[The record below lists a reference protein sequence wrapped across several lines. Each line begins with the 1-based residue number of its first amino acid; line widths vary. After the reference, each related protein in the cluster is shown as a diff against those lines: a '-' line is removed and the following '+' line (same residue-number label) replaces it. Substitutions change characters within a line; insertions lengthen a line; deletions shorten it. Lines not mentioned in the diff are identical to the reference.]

1 MSGRGSLNEAEFRR
15 VADYLAADPDDGPA
29 LFAAKGVDVIDNPA
43 AARRFADVCLNSFAG
58 HTLVVLA
65 DGTRVPIADIGVGV
79 SVAAFD
85 VDAGV
90 VTAGAVTAVLSHGD
104 ELFDVGLADG
114 SVLSVTDD
122 HRFWDPFN
130 TVWSPIG
137 DLADSGGSVLG
148 LDGANI
154 AVTGID
160 DGTGVSP
167 TVWDIS
173 VAGVHNFYV
182 AADAS
187 SVPVLVHNASDFCPL
202 PISLAQFDALASITD
217 PVQAAAFADA
227 LDAFSRIAADN
238 GLGAEGFEGMV
249 RAFVERLP
257 SGRSCVRCDGAR
269 RR

>member
-1 MSGRGSLNEAEFRR
+1 MSA
-15 VADYLAADPDDGPA
+15 
-29 LFAAKGVDVIDNPA
+29 
-43 AARRFADVCLNSFAG
+43 
-58 HTLVVLA
+58 
-65 DGTRVPIADIGVGV
+65 
-79 SVAAFD
+79 
-85 VDAGV
+85 
-90 VTAGAVTAVLSHGD
+90 
-104 ELFDVGLADG
+104 
-114 SVLSVTDD
+114 
-122 HRFWDPFN
+122 
-130 TVWSPIG
+130 
-137 DLADSGGSVLG
+137 
-148 LDGANI
+148 
-154 AVTGID
+154 
-160 DGTGVSP
+160 